1 MSLSMSTTTSDEM
14 QLLLW
19 MLLNYSLLEA
29 SIDVPPAAEYGK
41 TMYTICQNIG
51 RRNAKYEE
59 ALEKFESVLGT
70 KPELDEAAVT
80 SYNVACCYSKLNQF
94 FMSRLLNLGTF
105 AGWFGDPSSM

>member
-1 MSLSMSTTTSDEM
+1 LGTE
-14 QLLLW
+14 
-19 MLLNYSLLEA
+19 
-29 SIDVPPAAEYGK
+29 ICPAAEYGK

-80 SYNVACCYSKLNQF
+80 SYNVACCYSKLNQVYMF
-94 FMSRLLNLGTF
+94 LQFTN
-105 AGWFGDPSSM
+105 